1 MDSPRACARSHGC
14 FPATAQPTALV
25 HLPFTNVAEAR
36 KAGNLASQ
44 AGRHRPETLQTK
56 TPEGNHVNLKRFGV
70 PAVVAVTAALAL
82 SSCASNEAGASPE
95 ESASTL
101 SGNLVGAGASSQDAA
116 QQSWIAGFQTA
127 NPDVTIDYDP
137 SGSGAGR
144 ETFLEGASDFAGS
157 DRAFD
162 DEEVAAGGFAKCAPD
177 TSIVEL
183 PLYVS
188 PIAVIFN
195 LDGVDELNLDAAT
208 IAGIFAG
215 TITNWNDPAIAAAN
229 EGTTLP
235 DLAITPVHR
244 SDDSGTT
251 ENFTEYLGAA
261 AADVWTWEA
270 DGVWPFEGGEAA
282 QGTSGVVD
290 AVTNGTGT
298 IGYADASRAGDL
310 GTVAV
315 QVGDEFVPYSP
326 EAAAA
331 IVDASP
337 FVEGRSEGDLAI
349 EIDRTSEEAGV
360 YPIVLVSYL
369 IACQEY
375 ADPANVELVKAYLG
389 YIASEDGQAVSAE
402 DAGSAPISET
412 LREKVVA
419 AIDSIK

>member
-1 MDSPRACARSHGC
+1 MRVGTGPKT
-14 FPATAQPTALV
+14 PAIQ
-25 HLPFTNVAEAR
+25 
-36 KAGNLASQ
+36 
-44 AGRHRPETLQTK
+44 

-70 PAVVAVTAALAL
+70 PAVIAVTAAIAL
-82 SSCASNEAGASPE
+82 SSCASNEGGSAGE
-95 ESASTL
+95 ETTSSL
-101 SGNLVGAGASSQDAA
+101 SGNLVGAGSSSQDAA
-116 QQSWIAGFQTA
+116 QQAWIAGFQEA

-162 DEEVAAGGFAKCAPD
+162 DEEIAAGGFAKCAPD
-177 TSIVEL
+177 TSVVEL
-183 PLYVS
+183 PTYIS

-195 LDGVDELNLDAAT
+195 VEGVDSLNMDAAT

-215 TITNWNDPAIAAAN
+215 TITNWNDPAIAATN
-229 EGTTLP
+229 SGVTLP
-235 DLAITPVHR
+235 DQAITPVHR

-251 ENFTEYLGAA
+251 ENFTAYLMGAA
-261 AADVWTWEA
+261 PEVWTYEP
-270 DGVWPFEGGEAA
+270 DGVWPLESGEGA

-315 QVGDEFVPYSP
+315 GVGGEFVEYSP

-337 FVEGRSEGDLAI
+337 FVEGRSEVDLAI
-349 EIDRTSEEAGV
+349 EIDHSTEEAGV
-360 YPIVLVSYL
+360 YPIVLVSY
-369 IACQEY
+369 IIGCEEY
-375 ADPANVELVKAYLG
+375 AETENVELVKAYFS
-389 YIASEDGQAVSAE
+389 YMSSPEGQDVAAE
-402 DAGSAPISET
+402 AAGSAPISDA
-412 LREKVVA
+412 LREKVTA

>member
-1 MDSPRACARSHGC
+1 M
-14 FPATAQPTALV
+14 
-25 HLPFTNVAEAR
+25 
-36 KAGNLASQ
+36 
-44 AGRHRPETLQTK
+44 
-56 TPEGNHVNLKRFGV
+56 NLKRFGV
-70 PAVVAVTAALAL
+70 PAVIAVTAAIAL
-82 SSCASNEAGASPE
+82 SSCAANEGGAAPS
-95 ESASTL
+95 ESASSL

-116 QQSWIAGFQTA
+116 QQAWIAGFQTA

-177 TSIVEL
+177 TDIIEL
-183 PLYVS
+183 PMYIS

-195 LDGVDELNLDAAT
+195 VEGVDTLNLDAAT

-215 TITNWNDPAIAAAN
+215 TITTWNDPAIVALNPDA
-229 EGTTLP
+229 TLP

-251 ENFTEYLGAA
+251 ENFTDYLGAA
-261 AADVWTWEA
+261 APDVWTYEA

-298 IGYADASRAGDL
+298 VGYADASRAGDL

-315 QVGDEFVPYSP
+315 QVGEEFVEFSP

-337 FVEGRSEGDLAI
+337 EVEGRSEGDIAI

-360 YPIVLVSYL
+360 YPIVLVSY
-369 IACQEY
+369 IIGCQEY
-375 ADPANVELVKAYLG
+375 AESENVELVKSYFS
-389 YIASEDGQAVSAE
+389 YMASPEGQDVAAE
-402 DAGSAPISET
+402 AAGSAPISDT
-412 LREKVVA
+412 LREQVTA
-419 AIDSIK
+419 AIDSIQ

>member
-1 MDSPRACARSHGC
+1 M
-14 FPATAQPTALV
+14 
-25 HLPFTNVAEAR
+25 
-36 KAGNLASQ
+36 
-44 AGRHRPETLQTK
+44 
-56 TPEGNHVNLKRFGV
+56 NLKRFGV
-70 PAVVAVTAALAL
+70 PAVIAVTAAIAL
-82 SSCASNEAGASPE
+82 SSCAANEGGAAPS
-95 ESASTL
+95 ESASSL

-116 QQSWIAGFQTA
+116 QQAWIAGFQTA

-162 DEEVAAGGFAKCAPD
+162 DEEIAAGGFAKCAAD
-177 TSIVEL
+177 TDIVEL
-183 PLYVS
+183 PLYIS

-195 LDGVDELNLDAAT
+195 VEGVDTLNLDAAT

-215 TITNWNDPAIAAAN
+215 SITKWNDPAIVALNPDA
-229 EGTTLP
+229 TLP

-251 ENFTEYLGAA
+251 ENFTDYLGAA
-261 AADVWTWEA
+261 APDVWTYEA

-315 QVGDEFVPYSP
+315 QVGDEFVEFSP

-337 FVEGRSEGDLAI
+337 EAEGRSEGDIAI

-369 IACQEY
+369 IGCQDYDDDE
-375 ADPANVELVKAYLG
+375 NVELVKSYFS
-389 YIASEDGQAVSAE
+389 YMASPEGQDVAAE
-402 DAGSAPISET
+402 AAGSAPISDA
-412 LREKVVA
+412 LREQVTA
-419 AIDSIK
+419 AIDSIQ

>member
-1 MDSPRACARSHGC
+1 
-14 FPATAQPTALV
+14 
-25 HLPFTNVAEAR
+25 
-36 KAGNLASQ
+36 
-44 AGRHRPETLQTK
+44 
-56 TPEGNHVNLKRFGV
+56 VNLKRLGV
-70 PAVVAVTAALAL
+70 PAVIAVTAAIAL
-82 SSCASNEAGASPE
+82 SSCASNEGNAAPE

-116 QQSWIAGFQTA
+116 QQAWIAGFQTA

-157 DRAFD
+157 DRAFN
-162 DEEVAAGGFAKCAPD
+162 DEELAAGGFAKCAPD
-177 TSIVEL
+177 TSVVQL

-195 LDGVDELNLDAAT
+195 LEGVDTLDLDAAT

-215 TITNWNDPAIAAAN
+215 TITNWNDPAITATNADA
-229 EGTTLP
+229 TLP

-261 AADVWTWEA
+261 APDVWTYEA

-315 QVGDEFVPYSP
+315 QVGSEFVPYSP

-337 FVEGRSEGDLAI
+337 FVEGRGEGDLSI
-349 EIDRTSEEAGV
+349 ELDRTSTEAGV
-360 YPIVLVSYL
+360 YPVVLVSYL
-369 IACQEY
+369 IACQQYE
-375 ADPANVELVKAYLG
+375 DPANVELVKSYLG
-389 YIASEDGQAVSAE
+389 YIASEDGQVVAAE
-402 DAGSAPISET
+402 NAGSAPISDS
-412 LREKVVA
+412 LREQVVA
-419 AIDSIK
+419 AIDSIQ

>member
-1 MDSPRACARSHGC
+1 M
-14 FPATAQPTALV
+14 
-25 HLPFTNVAEAR
+25 
-36 KAGNLASQ
+36 
-44 AGRHRPETLQTK
+44 
-56 TPEGNHVNLKRFGV
+56 NLKRFGV
-70 PAVVAVTAALAL
+70 PAVIAVTAAIAL
-82 SSCASNEAGASPE
+82 SSCAANESGATAPS

-116 QQSWIAGFQTA
+116 QQAWIAGFQTA

-157 DRAFD
+157 DAAFS
-162 DEEVAAGGFAKCAPD
+162 DEDIAAGGFMKCAAD
-177 TSIVEL
+177 SDIVEL
-183 PLYVS
+183 PLYIS

-195 LDGVDELNLDAAT
+195 LDGVTSLDLDAAT

-215 TITNWNDPAIAAAN
+215 TITNWNDPAIAATN
-229 EGTTLP
+229 SGVTLP
-235 DLAITPVHR
+235 DLAITAVHR

-251 ENFTEYLGAA
+251 DNFTDYLAA
-261 AADVWTWEA
+261 AAPEVWTFEP

-310 GTVAV
+310 GTVSV
-315 QVGDEFVPYSP
+315 EVGDEFVPYSP

-331 IVDASP
+331 IVDHSP
-337 FVEGRSEGDLAI
+337 FATGRAEGDLAI

-369 IACQEY
+369 IGCQQYE
-375 ADPANVELVKAYLG
+375 DPANVELVKGYLS
-389 YIASEDGQAVSAE
+389 YIASTEGQDAAAA
-402 DAGSAPISET
+402 DAGSAPISDT
-412 LREKVVA
+412 LREKITA
-419 AIDSIK
+419 AIDSIQ

>member
-1 MDSPRACARSHGC
+1 
-14 FPATAQPTALV
+14 
-25 HLPFTNVAEAR
+25 
-36 KAGNLASQ
+36 
-44 AGRHRPETLQTK
+44 
-56 TPEGNHVNLKRFGV
+56 VNLKRFGV
-70 PAVVAVTAALAL
+70 PAVIAVTAALAL
-82 SSCASNEAGASPE
+82 SSCAANEGGAAPE

-144 ETFLEGASDFAGS
+144 ETFIEGASDFAGS
-157 DRAFD
+157 DRAFKD
-162 DEEVAAGGFAKCAPD
+162 DELSAGGFAKCAPD
-177 TSIVEL
+177 STIVEL
-183 PLYVS
+183 PLYIS

-195 LDGVDELNLDAAT
+195 VEGVDTLNLDAAT

-215 TITNWNDPAIAAAN
+215 TITNWNDPAIAATNPDA
-229 EGTTLP
+229 TLP
-235 DLAITPVHR
+235 DLAISPVHR

-261 AADVWTWEA
+261 APDVWTYEA

-310 GTVAV
+310 GTVSV
-315 QVGDEFVPYSP
+315 QVGDEFVAYSP

-337 FVEGRSEGDLAI
+337 FAEGRADGDLAI
-349 EIDRTSEEAGV
+349 DIDRTSEEAGV

-369 IACQEY
+369 IACGQYE
-375 ADPANVELVKAYLG
+375 DPANVELVKSYLS
-389 YIASEDGQAVSAE
+389 YIASPEGQDVAAE
-402 DAGSAPISET
+402 NAGSAPISDS
-412 LREKVVA
+412 LREQVTA
-419 AIDSIK
+419 AIDSIQ

>member
-1 MDSPRACARSHGC
+1 
-14 FPATAQPTALV
+14 
-25 HLPFTNVAEAR
+25 
-36 KAGNLASQ
+36 
-44 AGRHRPETLQTK
+44 
-56 TPEGNHVNLKRFGV
+56 VNLKRFGV
-70 PAVVAVTAALAL
+70 PAVIAVTAAIAL
-82 SSCASNEAGASPE
+82 SSCASNEGAAAPS
-95 ESASTL
+95 ESASSL
-101 SGNLVGAGASSQDAA
+101 SGNLVGAGSSAQDAA
-116 QQSWIAGFQTA
+116 QQAWIAGFQTA

-157 DRAFD
+157 DRAFN
-162 DEEVAAGGFAKCAPD
+162 DEEIAAGGFAKCAAD
-177 TSIVEL
+177 SSIIEL

-195 LDGVDELNLDAAT
+195 VEGVDTLNLDAAT

-215 TITNWNDPAIAAAN
+215 NITKWNDPAIAALNADAA
-229 EGTTLP
+229 LP
-235 DLAITPVHR
+235 DLAISPVHR

-251 ENFTEYLGAA
+251 ENFTDYLAA
-261 AADVWTWEA
+261 AAPDVWTYEA

-315 QVGDEFVPYSP
+315 QVGDEFVEYSP

-337 FVEGRSEGDLAI
+337 EAEGRAEGDIAI
-349 EIDRTSEEAGV
+349 EIDRASEEAGV

-369 IACQEY
+369 IGCQQYE
-375 ADPANVELVKAYLG
+375 DPANVELVKSYFS
-389 YIASEDGQAVSAE
+389 YIASPEGQDVAAE
-402 DAGSAPISET
+402 AAGSAPISDS
-412 LREKVVA
+412 LREQITA
-419 AIDSIK
+419 AIDSIQ

>member
-1 MDSPRACARSHGC
+1 M
-14 FPATAQPTALV
+14 
-25 HLPFTNVAEAR
+25 
-36 KAGNLASQ
+36 
-44 AGRHRPETLQTK
+44 
-56 TPEGNHVNLKRFGV
+56 NLKRFGV

-82 SSCASNEAGASPE
+82 SSCASNEAGGTETDDTAS
-95 ESASTL
+95 SL

-116 QQSWIAGFQTA
+116 QQAWIAGFQTA

-144 ETFLEGASDFAGS
+144 ETFIEGASDFAGS
-157 DRAFD
+157 DRAFK
-162 DEEVAAGGFAKCAPD
+162 DEELADGGFAKCAPD
-177 TSIVEL
+177 SSVIEL

-195 LDGVDELNLDAAT
+195 LEGVDTLNLDPAT
-208 IAGIFAG
+208 VAGIFAG
-215 TITNWNDPAIAAAN
+215 TITNWNDPAIAATN

-261 AADVWTWEA
+261 AADVWTYEA

-315 QVGDEFVPYSP
+315 KVGDEFVPYSP

-349 EIDRTSEEAGV
+349 ELDRTSTEAGV

-375 ADPANVELVKAYLG
+375 AEPENVELVKAYFN
-389 YIASEDGQAVSAE
+389 YMASEEGQDVAAE
-402 DAGSAPISET
+402 NAGSAPIT
-412 LREKVVA
+412 DALREKVVA

>member
-1 MDSPRACARSHGC
+1 
-14 FPATAQPTALV
+14 V
-25 HLPFTNVAEAR
+25 
-36 KAGNLASQ
+36 K
-44 AGRHRPETLQTK
+44 
-56 TPEGNHVNLKRFGV
+56 LKRFGA
-70 PAVVAVTAALAL
+70 PAALAAVALLAL
-82 SSCASNEAGASPE
+82 SSCASNESGNAAPE
-95 ESASTL
+95 ESASSL

-116 QQSWIAGFQTA
+116 QQAWIAGFQTA

-144 ETFLEGASDFAGS
+144 ETFQSGASAFAGS
-157 DRAFD
+157 DRAFK
-162 DEEVAAGGFAKCAPD
+162 DEELAEGPFDACAPD
-177 TSIVEL
+177 TDLVEL
-183 PLYVS
+183 PLYIS

-195 LDGVDELNLDAAT
+195 LEGVDTLNLDAAT

-215 TITNWNDPAIAAAN
+215 TITTWNDPAIAEQNPDA
-229 EGTTLP
+229 ELP
-235 DLAITPVHR
+235 DTAITPVHR

-270 DGVWPFEGGEAA
+270 DGVWPIEGGEAA
-282 QGTSGVVD
+282 QGTSGLVD

-315 QVGDEFVPYSP
+315 QVGGDYVEYSP

-337 FVEGRSEGDLAI
+337 FADRGNDTDLAI

-369 IACQEY
+369 IGCAEY
-375 ADPANVELVKAYLG
+375 ADPASAELVKSYFT
-389 YIASEDGQAVSAE
+389 YMASEEGQDVAAE
-402 DAGSAPISET
+402 AAGSAPISDT
-412 LREKVVA
+412 LREKVTT
-419 AIDSIK
+419 AIDAIVVE

>member
-1 MDSPRACARSHGC
+1 
-14 FPATAQPTALV
+14 
-25 HLPFTNVAEAR
+25 
-36 KAGNLASQ
+36 
-44 AGRHRPETLQTK
+44 
-56 TPEGNHVNLKRFGV
+56 VNLKRFGV

-82 SSCASNEAGASPE
+82 SSCASNEGTAAPE
-95 ESASTL
+95 ASASTL

-116 QQSWIAGFQTA
+116 QQAWIAGFQTA

-157 DRAFD
+157 DRAFK
-162 DEEVAAGGFAKCAPD
+162 DEEIAAGGFAKCAPD
-177 TSIVEL
+177 SSIVEL

-195 LDGVDELNLDAAT
+195 LEGIDTLDLEPAT
-208 IAGIFAG
+208 VAGIFAG
-215 TITNWNDPAIAAAN
+215 TITNWNDPAIAATN
-229 EGTTLP
+229 EGVDLP

-251 ENFTEYLGAA
+251 ENFTEYLGAV
-261 AADVWTWEA
+261 AADVWTYEA

-315 QVGDEFVPYSP
+315 KVGDEFVPYSP

-337 FVEGRSEGDLAI
+337 FVEGRAEGDLAI
-349 EIDRTSEEAGV
+349 ELDRTSTEAGV

-375 ADPANVELVKAYLG
+375 AEPENVELVKAYLS
-389 YIASEDGQAVSAE
+389 YIASEEGQDVAAE
-402 DAGSAPISET
+402 NAGSAPIT
-412 LREKVVA
+412 DALREKVVA